1 MEDRIETAM
10 ISLRSGG
17 TRNTAAL
24 MKYASGSP
32 IPSKGY
38 GSSDHPI
45 GAFGYFSLLTRAI
58 VSSSQRPRGQLSKEA
73 PKQTEGGVG
82 SELTL
87 AVFGLSGVAAGF
99 FAGLF
104 GIGGGLIM
112 VPVLVY
118 AFETTGTGTQ
128 HAVAMALGTSMA
140 AIVFS
145 AAQSAYG
152 HYRRG
157 STSIDMIR
165 RATPWVVVGVA
176 CGSTVAAEAPAIPL
190 LTFVACFQFFAAA
203 LMITDVSKMAALQ
216 IVARRNFSLNVFSVA
231 FGGIAALAGIGGGTL
246 FTPYFRAAGMEPK
259 LAIGTSAAI
268 GLPVSL
274 AGAFAYAWEG
284 RNVPLG
290 YWTLGYINLPALAAL
305 VAGALVTVRIGVAV
319 AHWLPSRVLAGLF
332 AVFLV
337 VNGAHLL
344 YSALT

>member
-1 MEDRIETAM
+1 M
-10 ISLRSGG
+10 
-17 TRNTAAL
+17 
-24 MKYASGSP
+24 
-32 IPSKGY
+32 
-38 GSSDHPI
+38 
-45 GAFGYFSLLTRAI
+45 
-58 VSSSQRPRGQLSKEA
+58 
-73 PKQTEGGVG
+73 G

-87 AVFGLSGVAAGF
+87 AVFGLSGIAAGF

-118 AFETTGTGTQ
+118 AFTTTGAGSQ

-157 STSIDMIR
+157 STSHEMIR

-176 CGSTVAAEAPAIPL
+176 FGSAVATEAPVIPL
-190 LTFVACFQFFAAA
+190 LIFVACFQFFAAA
-203 LMITDVSKMAALQ
+203 LMMTDVSKLSALQ
-216 IVARRNFSLNVFSVA
+216 FIARRGFALKAFSLA
-231 FGGIAALAGIGGGTL
+231 FGGIAAFAGIGGGTL
-246 FTPYFRAAGMEPK
+246 FTPYFKAAGLEPK

-274 AGAFAYAWEG
+274 AGSMAYAWEG

-290 YWTLGYINLPALAAL
+290 HWMLGYINLPALAAL
-305 VAGALVTVRIGVAV
+305 VAGTMVTVRLGVVV

-332 AVFLV
+332 AAFLIS
-337 VNGAHLL
+337 NGAHLL
-344 YSALT
+344 YSALS

>member
-1 MEDRIETAM
+1 
-10 ISLRSGG
+10 
-17 TRNTAAL
+17 
-24 MKYASGSP
+24 
-32 IPSKGY
+32 
-38 GSSDHPI
+38 
-45 GAFGYFSLLTRAI
+45 
-58 VSSSQRPRGQLSKEA
+58 
-73 PKQTEGGVG
+73 VG
-82 SELTL
+82 IELTF
-87 AVFGLSGVAAGF
+87 AVFGLSGIAAGF

-118 AFETTGTGTQ
+118 AFTTTGVSTQ

-157 STSIDMIR
+157 STSTDMIR
-165 RATPWVVVGVA
+165 RTTPWVVVGAVF
-176 CGSTVAAEAPAIPL
+176 GSAVAAEAPVIPL
-190 LTFVACFQFFAAA
+190 LIFVACFQLFAAA
-203 LMITDVSKMAALQ
+203 LMVTDVSKLAAVQ
-216 IVARRNFSLNVFSVA
+216 IVARRSFALNVFSLA

-246 FTPYFRAAGMEPK
+246 FTPYFKAVGMEPK

-268 GLPVSL
+268 GLPLSL

-290 YWTLGYINLPALAAL
+290 HWMLGYINLPALAAL
-305 VAGALVTVRIGVAV
+305 IAGTLVTVRLGVAA

-332 AVFLV
+332 ALFLV
-337 VNGAHLL
+337 FNGAHLL
-344 YSALT
+344 YSALS

>member
-1 MEDRIETAM
+1 MEA
-10 ISLRSGG
+10 
-17 TRNTAAL
+17 
-24 MKYASGSP
+24 K
-32 IPSKGY
+32 
-38 GSSDHPI
+38 
-45 GAFGYFSLLTRAI
+45 
-58 VSSSQRPRGQLSKEA
+58 
-73 PKQTEGGVG
+73 VG
-82 SELTL
+82 SELTF

-118 AFETTGTGTQ
+118 AFTTTGTATQ
-128 HAVAMALGTSMA
+128 QAVAMALGTSMA

-157 STSIDMIR
+157 SASTEMIR
-165 RATPWVVVGVA
+165 RAAPWVVVGVA
-176 CGSTVAAEAPAIPL
+176 FGGAIAAETPAIPL

-203 LMITDVSKMAALQ
+203 LMMTDVSKLAALQ
-216 IVARRNFSLNVFSVA
+216 MVARRSFALSIFSLV

-246 FTPYFRAAGMEPK
+246 FTPYFKAAGMEPK

-274 AGAFAYAWEG
+274 AGALAYAWEG

-290 YWTLGYINLPALAAL
+290 HWMLGYINLPALIAL
-305 VAGALVTVRIGVAV
+305 VAGTLLTVRLGVAV
-319 AHWLPSRVLAGLF
+319 AHWLSSRMLATLF
-332 AVFLV
+332 ALFLV
-337 VNGAHLL
+337 FNGAHLL

>member
-1 MEDRIETAM
+1 MNDMIQAAM
-10 ISLRSGG
+10 ILLRSGG
-17 TRNTAAL
+17 KHNAADPKIFIFCSL
-24 MKYASGSP
+24 MSSGND
-32 IPSKGY
+32 G
-38 GSSDHPI
+38 GSNH
-45 GAFGYFSLLTRAI
+45 LTDTGVCFARSRTIANL
-58 VSSSQRPRGQLSKEA
+58 SSFQRQSRRLSRVMEVR
-73 PKQTEGGVG
+73 EGGVG

-118 AFETTGTGTQ
+118 AFKTTGTGTE

-176 CGSTVAAEAPAIPL
+176 FGSAVAAEAPAIPL
-190 LTFVACFQFFAAA
+190 LIFVACFQLFAAA
-203 LMITDVSKMAALQ
+203 LMVADVSKIAALQ
-216 IVARRNFSLNVFSVA
+216 VVARRDFSLNIFSLA

-246 FTPYFRAAGMEPK
+246 FTPYFKAAGMEPK

-284 RNVPLG
+284 RHVQLG
-290 YWTLGYINLPALAAL
+290 HWMLGYINLPALAAL
-305 VAGALVTVRIGVAV
+305 VAGTLVTVRLGVAV
-319 AHWLPSRVLAGLF
+319 AHWLPSRILAGLF

-337 VNGAHLL
+337 VNGAHLM
-344 YSALT
+344 YSALK

>member
-1 MEDRIETAM
+1 VD
-10 ISLRSGG
+10 
-17 TRNTAAL
+17 
-24 MKYASGSP
+24 
-32 IPSKGY
+32 
-38 GSSDHPI
+38 
-45 GAFGYFSLLTRAI
+45 
-58 VSSSQRPRGQLSKEA
+58 
-73 PKQTEGGVG
+73 

-87 AVFGLSGVAAGF
+87 AVFGLGGTAAGF

-118 AFETTGTGTQ
+118 AFETTGTVTQ
-128 HAVAMALGTSMA
+128 HVVAMALGTSMA

-157 STSIDMIR
+157 SASTDMMR
-165 RATPWVVVGVA
+165 RATPWVVIGVVFGGA
-176 CGSTVAAEAPAIPL
+176 IAAEAPPIPL

-203 LMITDVSKMAALQ
+203 LMVADVSKITAVR
-216 IVARRNFSLNVFSVA
+216 IVARRDFSLAIFSLA
-231 FGGIAALAGIGGGTL
+231 FGCIAALAGIGGGTL
-246 FTPYFRAAGMEPK
+246 FTPYFKAAGMETK

-274 AGAFAYAWEG
+274 AGAFSYAWEG

-290 YWTLGYINLPALAAL
+290 HWMLGYINLPALAAL
-305 VAGALVTVRIGVAV
+305 VAGTLVTVRLGVAF
-319 AHWLPSRVLAGLF
+319 AHWLPSQILAGFF
-332 AVFLV
+332 ALFLV

-344 YSALT
+344 HSALK